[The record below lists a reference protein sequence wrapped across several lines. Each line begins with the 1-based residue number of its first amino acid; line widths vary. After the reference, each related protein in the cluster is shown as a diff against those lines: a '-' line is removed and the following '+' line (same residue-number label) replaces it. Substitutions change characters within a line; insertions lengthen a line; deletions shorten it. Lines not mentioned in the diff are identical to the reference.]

1 MPSKKIN
8 NEYTKDTNIVKI
20 TKNRKSIKAS
30 ELTPSQQKK
39 RDKKLSKTERQKL
52 IFEIFELLVQGYKK
66 YKIIEQFS
74 IKYNKTKKTIENYI
88 THEYELIEE
97 ETKKEINDL
106 RMEANARYDE
116 LFFRLVQEGK
126 YREAGYVQS
135 LKDRINGLQ
144 QQTID
149 VKNSYTEDLKTFLS
163 NILQKNDLEEEK
175 KK

>member
-1 MPSKKIN
+1 M
-8 NEYTKDTNIVKI
+8 
-20 TKNRKSIKAS
+20 
-30 ELTPSQQKK
+30 
-39 RDKKLSKTERQKL
+39 
-52 IFEIFELLVQGYKK
+52 QGYKK

-88 THEYELIEE
+88 THAYELIEE